1 MHRGSNAA
9 GILSTGC
16 HSLAGDRQLPESTN
30 MAPRDRPGVPPR
42 PPAPPHRRSSRRSS
56 ALAGTAKLPPG
67 LLLPIL
73 LLAPAAC
80 TEPPPPEVDLDA
92 VQAEVFRTTTDT
104 ATPVPAATESLVT
117 TTDTLAARLA
127 QIAATQQLILARLDS
142 LRGAAS
148 PGAGSPATPLQAPGD
163 PAPGAAAPATP
174 LQTPGEPPTTQQPP
188 DTATGLEL
196 PDLEEATE
204 DVQSIGLGIALSLLV
219 ILVFHFLI
227 RAVIWVLETL
237 AERSTARRL
246 SFKWLIP
253 ITRMVFW
260 AIAVFLIV
268 NNIFQVD
275 AQGIIAAGAALG
287 VGIAVAAQDVLK
299 NVLGG
304 LTVVFDQPFQVG
316 DKILVGGTYGEVV
329 SIGLRSTRIVT
340 ADDDLVSI
348 PNSKLVEEQVA
359 NSNAGQ
365 LNCQVVTNLYL
376 PGRVD
381 ERRAKEIA
389 FEAAVTSKYVFLNK
403 PIVVLVTD
411 DFRTTFVT
419 RIKVRA
425 YVLDPRFEFVFQ
437 SDVTER
443 ARDGFRKA
451 GLMPERDW
459 YPMVEPDG
467 VAGPAEEGAG

>member
-1 MHRGSNAA
+1 
-9 GILSTGC
+9 
-16 HSLAGDRQLPESTN
+16 
-30 MAPRDRPGVPPR
+30 MAPRHHPPMPGP
-42 PPAPPHRRSSRRSS
+42 PPAPPHRRSPRRPAS
-56 ALAGTAKLPPG
+56 LARTAHF
-67 LLLPIL
+67 LPIL
-73 LLAPAAC
+73 LLTPTAC
-80 TEPPPPEVDLDA
+80 TEPPPPEVDLDP

-104 ATPVPAATESLVT
+104 ATPVPAPTESPVT
-117 TTDTLAARLA
+117 LRTAARPSLDPAQQPPTPNDTLAARLA
-127 QIAATQQLILARLDS
+127 EIAATQQLILARLDS
-142 LRGAAS
+142 LRQATAS
-148 PGAGSPATPLQAPGD
+148 PGGPSLAAPLQAPGD
-163 PAPGAAAPATP
+163 PAPASPSPATP
-174 LQTPGEPPTTQQPP
+174 LQTPGESATTTQQPP

-196 PDLEEATE
+196 PDLDEATE

-316 DKILVGGTYGEVV
+316 DKISVGGTYGEVV

-365 LNCQVVTNLYL
+365 LNCQVATSLYL

-459 YPMVEPDG
+459 YPMVEGEG
-467 VAGPAEEGAG
+467 VDGPAEEGAL

>member
-1 MHRGSNAA
+1 
-9 GILSTGC
+9 
-16 HSLAGDRQLPESTN
+16 
-30 MAPRDRPGVPPR
+30 MAPRAHPSVPRR
-42 PPAPPHRRSSRRSS
+42 PPAPPHRRSPRRPAS
-56 ALAGTAKLPPG
+56 LARTVPF
-67 LLLPIL
+67 LPIL
-73 LLAPAAC
+73 LLTPAAC
-80 TEPPPPEVDLDA
+80 TEPRPPEVDLDP
-92 VQAEVFRTTTDT
+92 VQAEVFRMTTDT
-104 ATPVPAATESLVT
+104 ATPVPATTESPATLRTDARPSLDPAQQPPT
-117 TTDTLAARLA
+117 TADTLAARLA
-127 QIAATQQLILARLDS
+127 EIAATQQLILSRLDS
-142 LRGAAS
+142 LQQGAAS
-148 PGAGSPATPLQAPGD
+148 PGGPSLAAPLQAPGD
-163 PAPGAAAPATP
+163 PAPTTP
-174 LQTPGEPPTTQQPP
+174 SPTTQQLP

-196 PDLEEATE
+196 PDLDEATE

-316 DKILVGGTYGEVV
+316 DKISVGGTYGEVV

-365 LNCQVVTNLYL
+365 LNCQVATNLYL

-459 YPMVEPDG
+459 YPMVEGEG
-467 VAGPAEEGAG
+467 VAGPAEEGAV